1 MITSTDNFI
10 ATYGL
15 PIASVFGLQTVNYV
29 FCQLVKDNSH
39 IDTTWSLTFIL
50 PNVIILANKLLHAP
64 TDDSTTPPVIDVR
77 TWIINAALLVWG
89 LRLALHIGMR
99 HKGEDYRYV
108 EMRESWSARG
118 QCWYYV
124 CAFFIIFMLQAAL
137 SLIVNAPVL
146 YVTAYSSTPSNV
158 LAQTLVWSDYAG
170 YLIFSI
176 GLFFEWV
183 GDAQLKA
190 HIADRD
196 EDKGKFC
203 KRGLW
208 RYTRHPNYF
217 GDALLWW
224 GFYFMALAVPGG
236 YWTFFGPLTMT
247 VLLRYVSGVAML
259 ETKQRKHPEF
269 ARYAAETNAFIPWPY
284 KKVDVDDLQEGL
296 LG

>member
-1 MITSTDNFI
+1 MITSTDDFI
-10 ATYGL
+10 ATFGL
-15 PIASVFGLQTVNYV
+15 PVASIFALQTLNYV

-50 PNVIILANKLLHAP
+50 PNLIILGNQLLQG
-64 TDDSTTPPVIDVR
+64 TSIDVR
-77 TWIINAALLVWG
+77 TWIVNAALLVWG
-89 LRLALHIGMR
+89 LRLAIHIGLR

-108 EMRESWSARG
+108 EMREEWSAKG
-118 QCWYYV
+118 QCFYYV
-124 CAFFIIFMLQAAL
+124 AAFFVIFMLQTSL

-146 YVTAYSSTPSNV
+146 YVTAYSSTNHAARA
-158 LAQTLVWSDYAG
+158 LGWSDVAG
-170 YLIFSI
+170 YVLFST
-176 GLFFEWV
+176 GLFFEIV

-224 GFYFMALAVPGG
+224 GFYFMALALPGAH
-236 YWTFFGPLTMT
+236 WTFFGPLVMT
-247 VLLRYVSGVAML
+247 LLLRFVSGVAML
-259 ETKQRKHPEF
+259 EKKQSKHPEF
-269 ARYAAETNAFIPWPY
+269 ARYAAETNAFIPWFH
-284 KKVDVDDLQEGL
+284 KKVIVEGDANQR
-296 LG
+296 